1 MSGLWK
7 LPELWTRKRTRAH
20 KLLGRRQT
28 DAGAHSYH
36 SPRVQD
42 QPDRNRRAILST
54 TCLGPCPVVPGGPG
68 RSPAQVSH
76 RSGRAR

>member
-1 MSGLWK
+1 VTRGAIGGDRLTNAHTALVAQRGLWK

-36 SPRVQD
+36 SPRLSQSSIPNRNPSTKPGQVQK
-42 QPDRNRRAILST
+42 S
-54 TCLGPCPVVPGGPG
+54 
-68 RSPAQVSH
+68 
-76 RSGRAR
+76 

>member
-1 MSGLWK
+1 VIDGLWK

-36 SPRVQD
+36 SPRFQG
-42 QPDRNRRAILST
+42 QSENRRAILST
-54 TCLGPCPVVPGGPG
+54 TCLGRYAFMAGFDPSING
-68 RSPAQVSH
+68 RF
-76 RSGRAR
+76 

>member
-1 MSGLWK
+1 MGGLWK

-36 SPRVQD
+36 SPRLQG
-42 QPDRNRRAILST
+42 QPNRKRRAILST
-54 TCLGPCPVVPGGPG
+54 TCLGPCPVVAGFHP
-68 RSPAQVSH
+68 ST
-76 RSGRAR
+76 SGRF